1 MLPFAYGLDVR
12 GEGTAADGWTSGEKA
27 PRPTTGRCGL
37 KAPRPTGRPDGK
49 IGAATALEGAA
60 ATTGFVQMNA
70 DRQTAAVPEALRRRS
85 L

>member
-12 GEGTAADGWTSGEKA
+12 GEGATVEGSTCRGATADGWTCGLRG
-27 PRPTTGRCGL
+27 PRPT
-37 KAPRPTGRPDGK
+37 AWPDGK